1 MFHMKK
7 MNIHSGGRREH
18 IKQIRK
24 GFLREKKEIDRR
36 EVEIEEKKTSILRSL
51 AKMIKLIKD
60 TDQSLYLSQTR

>member
-1 MFHMKK
+1 MIHMKK
-7 MNIHSGGRREH
+7 MNIHSGGRMEH
-18 IKQIRK
+18 IKQIK
-24 GFLREKKEIDRR
+24 KDFLRETKEIDRC